1 MNKKL
6 LDMDNKEARKFF
18 LKNESYFTLKLPSY
32 FNFEKLL
39 KKIYTD
45 NSNKKHLM
53 VIVNLIQSNF
63 KILIMIF

>member
-6 LDMDNKEARKFF
+6 LDMDNKEARRFF

>member
-39 KKIYTD
+39 KKY
-45 NSNKKHLM
+45 
-53 VIVNLIQSNF
+53 
-63 KILIMIF
+63 MICM

>member
-39 KKIYTD
+39 KKYIQIIAI
-45 NSNKKHLM
+45 KKHLM